1 MENNKILVNGLGN
14 IGTSLIHLL
23 FRYKSDLGVGDIYAA
38 KRSFHAWNKAELDDL
53 ESKGV
58 KIVSV
63 DRETAIKEQKPFWED
78 ILHDVDYIFEA
89 TANGVGLSNLDK
101 YKSLPQLKGVCA
113 QGSEKGFGIPFMA
126 GVNEDQ
132 IKQEPFVQVVSCNTH
147 GSAAILH
154 ALTGNRLENLKKA
167 DMVVVRR
174 SEDLGNHQRLV
185 SANVVARH
193 LDPTAGTHHSVDVID
208 LYKTRGIECQLTSSD
223 ITTPSQ
229 LMHSVRFNIEL
240 NAPLKEPVAD
250 LFNRQPFISTTKK
263 FDSNVVFELGRRYGF
278 GGRIY
283 SHAIVLADNLLVTDS
298 VIKGWAFVP
307 QEGNSLLSTLR
318 AYILQTNLSNG
329 DDVFNQITADLLR
342 KNW

>member
-1 MENNKILVNGLGN
+1 MENKTILVNGLGN
-14 IGTSLIHLL
+14 IGTSLVNLL
-23 FRYKSDLGVGDIYAA
+23 LHYQTELGINKIYAA
-38 KRSFHAWNKAELDDL
+38 KRTFHEWNRAELAFL
-53 ESKGV
+53 AIKGV
-58 KIVSV
+58 ELVCLNK
-63 DRETAIKEQKPFWED
+63 DTAQREDLLFWED
-78 ILHDVDYIFEA
+78 ILEEIDYIFEA
-89 TANGVGLSNLDK
+89 TANGVGLSNLAR
-101 YKSLPQLKGVCA
+101 YQSLTQLKGACA

-126 GVNEDQ
+126 GVNEEQ
-132 IKQEPFVQVVSCNTH
+132 VKGKPFVQIVSCNTH
-147 GSAAILH
+147 GSAALLNAIAGDQLD
-154 ALTGNRLENLKKA
+154 NLKKA

-174 SEDLGNHQRLV
+174 SEDLSNHQRLV

-208 LYKTRGIECQLTSSD
+208 LYKTRGIECRLTSSD

-240 NAPLKEPVAD
+240 DTPLKEPVAD
-250 LFNRQPFISTTKK
+250 LLKRQPFISTTKK
-263 FDSNVVFELGRRYGF
+263 FDSNVIFELGRRYGF

-283 SHAIVLADNLLVTDS
+283 SHAIVLEDILLVTDS

-318 AYILQTNLSNG
+318 AYILQTHLPNG
-329 DDVFNQITADLLR
+329 DDVFNQIMTDLLR